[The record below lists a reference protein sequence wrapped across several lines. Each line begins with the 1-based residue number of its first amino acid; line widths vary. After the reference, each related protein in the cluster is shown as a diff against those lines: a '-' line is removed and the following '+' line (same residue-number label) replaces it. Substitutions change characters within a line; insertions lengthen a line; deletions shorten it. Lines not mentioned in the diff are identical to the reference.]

1 MIEVTQGSS
10 VPHQHWPEGLQI
22 SSSSGWGQSGHGNG
36 QSSSGSADR
45 GRTKPDNKTVLPPL
59 TPAEWAGRDLPAPD
73 FVLGRWLTT
82 TSRVLVTADTG
93 LGKSNLAI
101 AIGMRLSL
109 GLGFLHWAP
118 GRACRVLY
126 IDGEMSRRLLKLRL
140 ADEERRIGK
149 RSQKF
154 FALSMEDVENR
165 QPLNTPV
172 GASWLKTLIKN
183 IGGVDL
189 VVFDNIMSLTSG
201 DMKDP
206 AAWQQTLPLVLDLTK
221 AEIGQIWIHHT
232 GKNSTE
238 SYGDKSREWQMDT
251 TIHLDAVKRNDTD
264 VSFSLTF
271 KKARERTPDTRRDF
285 DDVVVALVNDGW
297 ECDAEQRQM
306 KPAPVSPT
314 TRKALDALTD
324 VLAGEGAVVLPGNRR
339 AAHRDQWAKECD
351 RLGLIDLSGKAES
364 ARTLMN
370 RFRRDLVGARWIA
383 CEGKM
388 QWRTG

>member
-10 VPHQHWPEGLQI
+10 VPHQDWPEGLQI

-36 QSSSGSADR
+36 QSSSGSTDR

-59 TPAEWAGRDLPAPD
+59 TPAEWAGRHLPAPA

-172 GASWLKTLIKN
+172 GASWLKTLIEN

-271 KKARERTPDTRRDF
+271 KKARERTPNTRFDFQDVKIALVGDRWEHEPTDTRRPGR
-285 DDVVVALVNDGW
+285 L
-297 ECDAEQRQM
+297 
-306 KPAPVSPT
+306 SPRT
-314 TRKALDALTD
+314 QKALDALVD
-324 VLAGEGAVVLPGNRR
+324 VLAGSGAVSLPGDRR
-339 AAHRDQWAKECD
+339 AAHRDLWANECNA
-351 RLGLIDLSGKAES
+351 RGLIDLKDKVGS

-370 RFRRDLVGARWIA
+370 TFRRELVEANCIA
-383 CEGKM
+383 CEAEM
-388 QWRTG
+388 QWLLG